1 MRGEA
6 ERRKGE
12 LRGERRNGDA
22 RSEDIVIVVGG
33 VLSGGILRR
42 FSARWAGAKKR
53 ERVPSTDEDAVD
65 AGCAVEGVEPG
76 AERWVTVDE
85 RGVASLADVGARA
98 RRFAKKREVVP
109 STV

>member
-12 LRGERRNGDA
+12 LRGRGGMTTRGRMTSSLSLGE
-22 RSEDIVIVVGG
+22 SSLVV
-33 VLSGGILRR
+33 S
-42 FSARWAGAKKR
+42 FAASARGGRGAKRR
-53 ERVPSTDEDAVD
+53 ERVPSTDEDGVD
-65 AGCAVEGVEPG
+65 AGCAVAGVEPG
-76 AERWVTVDE
+76 AEGWVTVDE